1 MFKNDF
7 TYSPNNLDYVY
18 ILLLVLNMKFVTQ
31 KEKVQTSI

>member
-1 MFKNDF
+1 MFKNF

>member
-1 MFKNDF
+1 MFKNV